1 MIEANNHLRRSSAT
15 SSSRSRLPTSPYDSS
30 RIAIF
35 DEKNKKPPQP
45 MIVGVTTWKAYRY
58 DAPYGIINR
67 NNWVG
72 SLRKE
77 GGSKIRITGFRN
89 TTKEV
94 KAMLN
99 KNMLVMGNPLGKGNF
114 YRGYFTDKENTTGT
128 CELSDKE
135 LPVQTHEWISDSFT
149 FKDYAEAH
157 LDEDFFQR
165 ALSEDKKIRR
175 DAMYSMF
182 VIESEEGEGY
192 TGQGDEKVQYLK
204 KFKVKPEMTPFLSD
218 LQREWIENLF
228 PVKTVKS
235 KGIQQA
241 KLNAVKSWIGAFYF
255 GRRRSGSHEW
265 VGIPALIRVLP
276 NLVAVHHIV
285 DTTYDEKNDSLSYQ
299 WDDTIVSIDYL
310 KGINDKKSPNYQRF
324 IVDRKVANEKA
335 IGVTDMHRNACKV
348 CGKRDHNA
356 KNCDIWDYG
365 AKPMKEAWDSSV
377 GFAKAMPDLE
387 FTVFIQPLPL
397 NRKST
402 QYGVK
407 TLLKTNLYVGDSRK
421 PVATLVLWGNEA
433 DDYLD
438 WMNSKTLGASWA
450 KSQTKKEDLQE
461 WYRENGGV
469 DSLTH
474 DRLILKAHD
483 AWVKR
488 PKYKNKEAWAIQVG
502 INPRKGGYLEWTGEA
517 YKFVPKDERTNV
529 DDMYERTKISTAKRI
544 IG

>member
-1 MIEANNHLRRSSAT
+1 MVIEANNHLRRSSAT

-72 SLRKE
+72 SLRKA
-77 GGSKIRITGFRN
+77 GGSTIRITGFRN

-228 PVKTVKS
+228 PV
-235 KGIQQA
+235 
-241 KLNAVKSWIGAFYF
+241 LNC
-255 GRRRSGSHEW
+255 
-265 VGIPALIRVLP
+265 
-276 NLVAVHHIV
+276 N
-285 DTTYDEKNDSLSYQ
+285 
-299 WDDTIVSIDYL
+299 
-310 KGINDKKSPNYQRF
+310 
-324 IVDRKVANEKA
+324 
-335 IGVTDMHRNACKV
+335 NAT
-348 CGKRDHNA
+348 G
-356 KNCDIWDYG
+356 
-365 AKPMKEAWDSSV
+365 
-377 GFAKAMPDLE
+377 
-387 FTVFIQPLPL
+387 
-397 NRKST
+397 
-402 QYGVK
+402 
-407 TLLKTNLYVGDSRK
+407 
-421 PVATLVLWGNEA
+421 
-433 DDYLD
+433 
-438 WMNSKTLGASWA
+438 
-450 KSQTKKEDLQE
+450 
-461 WYRENGGV
+461 
-469 DSLTH
+469 
-474 DRLILKAHD
+474 
-483 AWVKR
+483 
-488 PKYKNKEAWAIQVG
+488 
-502 INPRKGGYLEWTGEA
+502 GEA
-517 YKFVPKDERTNV
+517 SA
-529 DDMYERTKISTAKRI
+529 IS
-544 IG
+544 